1 MKNVVVTGGSGKAGR
16 AVVRE
21 LVAHG
26 YTVLNVDLAPSPDP
40 ACPFLKAD
48 LNDLGQTIEAL
59 ENAAGIIERRRP
71 FRTAEAVVHLAGI
84 PAPGLQSDSVIVRN
98 NFMTTYNVFSAASRL
113 GVGRVVWASSETI
126 LGLPFSRRDPD
137 VVPVAEE
144 QTPLPENGYALVKL
158 LSEEMARQMHR
169 WNPGTSF
176 VGLRISN
183 IMEPADY
190 AAFPSFA
197 ADIGL
202 RQWNLRGY
210 VDARDVAQACRLGI
224 EAPVIG
230 ADHFIIAAADTVMER
245 PSRELVAEAF
255 PKVRATR
262 ELKGSE
268 TLLAIDKARR
278 ILGYE
283 PRYSWRGQ
291 V

>member
-21 LVAHG
+21 LVGQG
-26 YTVLNVDLAPSPDP
+26 YSVLNVDLVPTADP
-40 ACPFLKAD
+40 AGAFLKAD
-48 LNDLGQTIEAL
+48 LRDFGQAVEAL
-59 ENAAGIIERRRP
+59 QNAAGIIERRRP
-71 FRTAEAVVHLAGI
+71 FRTADAVIHLAGI
-84 PAPGLQSDSVIVRN
+84 PAPGLQSDSVIVQN
-98 NFMTTYNVFSAASRL
+98 NFMTTYNVFSAATRL
-113 GVGRVVWASSETI
+113 GVRRVVWASSETI
-126 LGLPFSRRDPD
+126 LGLPFTRRDPD
-137 VVPVAEE
+137 VIPVTEE
-144 QTPLPENGYALVKL
+144 QTALPENGYALVKL
-158 LSEEMARQMHR
+158 LCEEMARQMHR
-169 WNPGTSF
+169 WNPSTSF

-202 RQWNLRGY
+202 RQWNLWGY

-224 EAPVIG
+224 EVPFTG
-230 ADHFIIAAADTVMER
+230 ADNFIIAAAETVMER

-255 PKVRATR
+255 PKVQVTR
-262 ELKGSE
+262 ELKGRE

-283 PRYSWRGQ
+283 PRYSWLKQ
-291 V
+291 A